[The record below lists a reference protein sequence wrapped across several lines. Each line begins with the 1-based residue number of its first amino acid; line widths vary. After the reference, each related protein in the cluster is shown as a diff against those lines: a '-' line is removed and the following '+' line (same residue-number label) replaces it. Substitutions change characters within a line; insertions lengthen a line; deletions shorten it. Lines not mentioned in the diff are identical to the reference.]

1 MQHLVLGAYGDE
13 EALCMHGQLLHK
25 FRFGRLVLIPTGN
38 GVHKS
43 SCLQSL
49 NCGWGYD

>member
-25 FRFGRLVLIPTGN
+25 FR
-38 GVHKS
+38 
-43 SCLQSL
+43 CLEDL
-49 NCGWGYD
+49 C